1 MFLPSVAE
9 RHRRAVFLSVGVT
22 VLLAQAVVRVAPLE
36 RLARAVTA
44 PVAQV
49 TMPLS
54 AWVLGRVAPDAGL
67 ALPPAPAG
75 DALIQAER
83 DSGQPAAVPGVA
95 WLEVPVGRVDRSRG
109 KLLLAAGADFG
120 LAPGMPVV
128 FGTQWLGRVGETG
141 ARTAEVELASGAAR
155 RTPVLFAGDRGELMR
170 AVLEGR
176 GGDARPLVRFL
187 EAKGD
192 PVEGAPALFRRGA
205 EDPPAYA
212 ALEMD
217 VGALLRVG
225 DPERGTA
232 AWEVDFEL
240 PAGAEGRV
248 FVGAG
253 AVSASVVAEPP
264 VVRGPATLAL
274 RSDAVFGPRV
284 CALRTDP
291 SLPATVAMVGN
302 RVLGAV
308 VARRGD
314 QVWCSLRPPANW
326 PTATWVGLDANTA
339 TREDA
344 ALRFTRGG
352 DGIPRGLFLG
362 DRSDPRPH
370 PRGALQVVGRVPL
383 EEPDA

>member
-1 MFLPSVAE
+1 
-9 RHRRAVFLSVGVT
+9 
-22 VLLAQAVVRVAPLE
+22 
-36 RLARAVTA
+36 
-44 PVAQV
+44 
-49 TMPLS
+49 MPLS
-54 AWVLGRVAPDAGL
+54 AWVLGRVAPDAGA
-67 ALPPAPAG
+67 ALPPAPAA

-83 DSGQPAAVPGVA
+83 GSGQPAAVPGVA

-128 FGTQWLGRVGETG
+128 FGAQWLGRVGETG
-141 ARTAEVELASGAAR
+141 PRTAEVELASGAAR

-212 ALEMD
+212 ALETD

-225 DPERGTA
+225 DPQRGTA

-264 VVRGPATLAL
+264 VVSGPAALAARCAPIL
-274 RSDAVFGPRV
+274 RCPRPWPWSRTACWARWWRAAATRSGAACGRRPTGLRRRGWASTRTPRPAKTRR
-284 CALRTDP
+284 CASPAAAPASRAGYSSAIAPILGRTREARCRWWAACRWRSPTHEP
-291 SLPATVAMVGN
+291 SALA
-302 RVLGAV
+302 RV
-308 VARRGD
+308 VARG
-314 QVWCSLRPPANW
+314 
-326 PTATWVGLDANTA
+326 
-339 TREDA
+339 A
-344 ALRFTRGG
+344 ARHAGRACAA
-352 DGIPRGLFLG
+352 R
-362 DRSDPRPH
+362 
-370 PRGALQVVGRVPL
+370 VVGRAL
-383 EEPDA
+383 AA